1 MTTYYWMLLIVSF
14 AATLATA
21 LNINH
26 QRACSGRVR
35 YSFPVKICL
44 FAIIVTLVIVS
55 GFRYAVGT
63 DFFNYYKMEG
73 YSKKLDE
80 SLKTLDEPVLPL
92 LAAIVSIFTDNGSYF
107 LLVCAALTITLS
119 LVPCYKYTNSF
130 VFVTLLYIFAGLW
143 HGSFNGVRQF
153 LAAAVVF
160 SGHRLIL
167 QKKFWKYLLVVFIA
181 FCVHRSAIVMLIPY
195 FILNNRVSVKNLILL
210 AIGTLIVAWN
220 YEDIF
225 RIAGLLK
232 DSDMQM
238 TDAAYYTT
246 SVSILRVLVACAPAI
261 FFVILYLTEETK
273 GEERFYI
280 NALVMNAAAMVAMSN
295 SAYLARLAIYT
306 NMFSP
311 LAIARLLRLKNKQIE
326 TVIKVV
332 IVALFA
338 VYWYIEV
345 SGSSS
350 LNNFQW
356 A

>member
-1 MTTYYWMLLIVSF
+1 MLLIVSF
-14 AATLATA
+14 AAILASA
-21 LNINH
+21 LNTNYQH
-26 QRACSGRVR
+26 VNGLRAR
-35 YSFPVKICL
+35 YPLPVKACL
-44 FAIIVTLVIVS
+44 LAAIATLVIVS

-63 DFFNYYKMEG
+63 DFFNYYRMEG

-92 LAAIVSIFTDNGSYF
+92 LATIVSKFTDNGSYF

-119 LVPCYKYTNSF
+119 LVPCYKYTNSIL
-130 VFVTLLYIFAGLW
+130 FVTYLYIFVGIW

-153 LAAAVVF
+153 LAAAIVF
-160 SGHRLIL
+160 AGHRLIL
-167 QKKFWKYLLVVFIA
+167 QKKIWKYLLVVFIA
-181 FCVHRSAIVMLIPY
+181 FCVHKSAVVMVIPY
-195 FILNNRVSVKNLILL
+195 FILNNRVSIKNLLLL

-225 RIAGLLK
+225 RFAGLLK

-238 TDAAYYTT
+238 SDAAYYTT
-246 SVSILRVLVACAPAI
+246 SVSIFRILVACAPAV
-261 FFVILYLTEETK
+261 FFVVLYLSEDTK

-280 NALVMNAAAMVAMSN
+280 NALVMNAAAMLAMSN

-311 LAIARLLRLKNKQIE
+311 LAIARLLRLKNKQLE
-326 TVIKVV
+326 SVIKVV
-332 IVALFA
+332 IVTLFA

-345 SGSSS
+345 SRSSS
-350 LNNFQW
+350 INNFQW